1 MARWPRGEDV
11 KVGLR
16 RAVIVETLEVRFG
29 KDFVGYGNF
38 LECMSCVR
46 VVEKFTTNAVFR
58 RDRSS
63 YTKENAL
70 WVACFTPR

>member
-16 RAVIVETLEVRFG
+16 RAVIVQTFEVRFG

-38 LECMSCVR
+38 LECVSCIG
-46 VVEKFTTNAVFR
+46 VVGKFTTQC
-58 RDRSS
+58 SI
-63 YTKENAL
+63 
-70 WVACFTPR
+70 